1 MKIRDFYVEPS
12 RDATLIGEDGTV
24 IAKGRLSESSLLQL
38 HLQVLQALLRG
49 EDLPWNQVERPEDWP
64 PLI

>member
-1 MKIRDFYVEPS
+1 MKIKSFYVKPS
-12 RDATLIGEDGTV
+12 REAVIYDDGGKK
-24 IAKGRLSESSLLQL
+24 IASGQLSQTSLLQL

-49 EDLPWNQVERPEDWP
+49 EDLPWTQIERPEDWP